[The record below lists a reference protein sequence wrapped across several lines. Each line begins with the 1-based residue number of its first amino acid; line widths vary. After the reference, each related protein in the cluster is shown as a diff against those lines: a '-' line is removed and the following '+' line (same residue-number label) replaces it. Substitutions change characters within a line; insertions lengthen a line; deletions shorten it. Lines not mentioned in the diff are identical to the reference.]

1 MVEQAPLSLGRFG
14 LRAKVSTAFAAIA
27 VTLATTFGGATFFS
41 VRSLLM
47 SEFASGALD
56 QVLANAR
63 LVAGALRS
71 DPADEAAVL
80 AALEPPVRSR
90 PLLLDQGV
98 WYSASLQLQS
108 DDLPSEFVELVLA
121 GTPAQ
126 QRVTIKTD
134 PSLIIGVP
142 FTAGRAA
149 YFEVFSL
156 ATINTT
162 LATLRQTLLIAGA
175 ATAIAGAM
183 IGWWAAWAIL
193 RPIRQVS
200 DAAADISAGDLS
212 KRLDESLDPDLGR
225 LAGAFNRMT
234 TSLDARIARE
244 ARFASD
250 VSHELRS
257 PLTTLLTTVSVLE
270 RRRHELSPQGAEALD
285 LLAAD
290 VKRLHQT
297 LLDLIEISQHDAGSV
312 QAELEEVQAV
322 ETIGHVLKRIGHGES
337 VLEIAPAAFGTV
349 VRGDVRR
356 LERILGNLVHN
367 AQIHGGG
374 VTRIEIGRKANS
386 IVVVVEDHGPG
397 IPSFER
403 ERVFERFA
411 RGSIGRERGNGDGAG
426 LGLALARENAHLHGG
441 EVYLEEA
448 PTGGCRAVLELPVAG
463 PF

>member
-1 MVEQAPLSLGRFG
+1 MIEQELRSHGRFG
-14 LRAKVSTAFAAIA
+14 LRAKVAMAFAAIA
-27 VTLATTFGGATFFS
+27 VTLATTFGVETFFT
-41 VRSLLM
+41 VRRLLV
-47 SEFASGALD
+47 SQFGSGALD

-63 LVAGALRS
+63 LVAGTLLS
-71 DPADEAAVL
+71 DPPDEAAVL

-90 PLLLDQGV
+90 SLLLDHGV

-108 DDLPSEFVELVLA
+108 DDLPSEFVGLVLA

-126 QRVTIKTD
+126 QRVTIKKD

-162 LATLRQTLLIAGA
+162 LATLRETLLIAGA
-175 ATAIAGAM
+175 ATALAGGL
-183 IGWWAAWAIL
+183 IGWWTAWAIL

-200 DAAADISAGDLS
+200 DAAADITAGDLS

-225 LAGAFNRMT
+225 LAGAFNQMT
-234 TSLDARIARE
+234 TSLEARIARE

-297 LLDLIEISQHDAGSV
+297 LLDLLEISQHDGGSV
-312 QAELEEVQAV
+312 QADLEEIQAV
-322 ETIGHVLKRIGHGES
+322 QTIAHVLKRIGQGEN
-337 VLEIAPAAFGTV
+337 VLEVAPEAFGTV

-367 AQIHGGG
+367 AEIHGGG
-374 VTRIEIGRKANS
+374 VTRIEIGLKANS
-386 IVVVVEDHGPG
+386 IVVAVEDHGRG
-397 IPSFER
+397 IPAGDR

-411 RGSIGRERGNGDGAG
+411 RGSIGRERGNGDGTG

-441 EVYLEEA
+441 KVYLEEV

-463 PF
+463 P